1 MDVSTSLPR
10 TNQLA
15 IRSRVG
21 ERGAARYAGEQQVA
35 ERLVQQRPI
44 YQRQQHSKEEEGA
57 TAVEQAAH
65 PDEAEVLA
73 VERGAQHRRRLEDE
87 EAYSST

>member
-1 MDVSTSLPR
+1 MDLSKSLPR
-10 TNQLA
+10 TSQLA

-57 TAVEQAAH
+57 TKDDESDAVRDAADH
-65 PDEAEVLA
+65 ALRPDEEGTPPSSDVD
-73 VERGAQHRRRLEDE
+73 ED
-87 EAYSST
+87 